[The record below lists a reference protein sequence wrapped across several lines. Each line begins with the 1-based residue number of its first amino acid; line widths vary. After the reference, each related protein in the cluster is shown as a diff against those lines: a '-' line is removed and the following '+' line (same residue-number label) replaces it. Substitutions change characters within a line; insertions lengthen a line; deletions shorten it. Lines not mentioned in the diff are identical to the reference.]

1 MTDEIRDRF
10 DQAARAIAET
20 GEALADKI
28 AEAAALIVDSYR
40 TGGGVLIFGNGGSA
54 ADAQH
59 VAGEL
64 VGRFLKERRGL
75 RAVALTADASVLTS
89 LANDY
94 GYQSVFARQIEALG
108 RTGDVAIGISTS
120 GNSPNV
126 VAGLQRAREL
136 GLGTIAMTGAG
147 GGKCAKLADIL
158 LAVPKT
164 HTPLIQQAQQVI
176 YHVICEIVERE
187 IIAG

>member
-89 LANDY
+89 LAYDY